1 MNRFALVLFAL
12 IFSMMTSVASAE
24 VITVATQGSTIQN
37 GGSIQ
42 AYLGAPGQ
50 GGPLLATLSNLTLS
64 GTAVINVD
72 LDSTGSGTVQLIS
85 TDLVVSNI
93 PTTTITLGELGTV
106 DLTAT
111 GLTLNLNAGPMS
123 VSNNNYLVNG
133 STPGSLDAVGGTL
146 DISNPTGTLA
156 SLFPGGIDYN
166 FSAFPLSG
174 PFYLDNPLVS
184 GSIFNGPSGTVLNVG
199 DPQFTIDSQLYTYTR
214 YPIAY
219 LQYTLQVQLVGAAV
233 PEMGSFMLIGL
244 MGGIGMAVVAYRR
257 LLRPSTS
264 R

>member
-12 IFSMMTSVASAE
+12 SFSILTSVASGE
-24 VITVATQGSTIQN
+24 VITVSTQGSTIQN

-64 GTAVINVD
+64 GTAVINVN

-111 GLTLNLNAGPMS
+111 GLTIDMS
-123 VSNNNYLVNG
+123 TGIIPVSNNNYVVNE
-133 STPGSLDAVGGTL
+133 STPGTFTADGGIL
-146 DISNPTGTLA
+146 SISNPTGTL
-156 SLFPGGIDYN
+156 SSFFPGGLYYN
-166 FSAFPLSG
+166 LYADPFSG
-174 PFYLDNPLVS
+174 PFSADYPDLSGSVFNGPNGAILNIGNPQFSIDNPLQ
-184 GSIFNGPSGTVLNVG
+184 NYN
-199 DPQFTIDSQLYTYTR
+199 LYTF
-214 YPIAY
+214 AY
-219 LQYTLQVQLVGAAV
+219 LEYTFQVQLVSAAV
-233 PEMGSFMLIGL
+233 PELGSLTLIGF
-244 MGGIGMAVVAYRR
+244 MGGIGMSVVVYRR
-257 LLRPSTS
+257 LLRSID
-264 R
+264 